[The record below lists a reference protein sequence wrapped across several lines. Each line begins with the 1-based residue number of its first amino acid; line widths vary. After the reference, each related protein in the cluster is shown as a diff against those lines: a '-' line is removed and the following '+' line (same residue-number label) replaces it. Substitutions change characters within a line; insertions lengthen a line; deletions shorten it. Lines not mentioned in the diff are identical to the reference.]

1 MEGIFLKNNINLQD
15 VFLNK
20 VRKENISITIFL
32 VNGYQLKGYVKGFD
46 NYTIVLESDA
56 KQQLIYK
63 HAISTIAPNVS
74 VNFLNP
80 SPSRPVN
87 KEE

>member
-1 MEGIFLKNNINLQD
+1 MKNNINLQD
-15 VFLNK
+15 IFLNK

-46 NYTIVLESDA
+46 NYTIVLSSEG

-63 HAISTIAPNVS
+63 HAISTISPS
-74 VNFLNP
+74 IDVNFMN
-80 SPSRPVN
+80 RN
-87 KEE
+87 NND

>member
-15 VFLNK
+15 IFLNK
-20 VRKENISITIFL
+20 VRKENISITVFL

-46 NYTIVLESDA
+46 NYTIVLEGEG

-63 HAISTIAPNVS
+63 HAISTIAPNTS
-74 VNFLNP
+74 VNFLHKPTNEY
-80 SPSRPVN
+80 SKSE
-87 KEE
+87 K